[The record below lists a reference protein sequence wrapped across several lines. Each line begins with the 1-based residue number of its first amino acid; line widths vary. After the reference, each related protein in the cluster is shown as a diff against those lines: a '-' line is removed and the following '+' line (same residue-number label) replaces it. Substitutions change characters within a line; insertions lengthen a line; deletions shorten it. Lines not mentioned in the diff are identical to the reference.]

1 MSYKYDLKK
10 KWNTWGGGGG
20 GRVPVLKH
28 LILQYF
34 FIYVNYIN
42 HTI

>member
-1 MSYKYDLKK
+1 MKYLG
-10 KWNTWGGGGG
+10 W

-42 HTI
+42 HTMEWDGI